1 MKRFKQK
8 YLYVSL
14 ALSAFLTAGSAQAE
28 IEEITV
34 TANKREQS
42 LQDVPMTV
50 SVTSAETIKQSSIVD
65 LIDLQTAVPS
75 LRVNQLQSSAQTNF
89 VIRGF
94 GNGANNPGIEPAVLV
109 LIDGVPRSRSS
120 SSLADLP
127 NLERVEVL
135 SGPQSTLFGK
145 NASTGVIS
153 ITTKAPEGEMGGLV
167 ETTLGNNGTQ
177 IVKGTVT
184 GPTGIENL
192 SYRVSGST
200 NKSDGIAT
208 NLADDSLIND
218 RDRSAFRAQFQW
230 DAADDLTARLILD
243 HDKIEEACC
252 VTGPLFRGPASAVSD
267 AIGGAALPL
276 DATPWDR
283 QIYMNFEPYNKVS
296 NDGVSLHIEKDLGY
310 ATLTSITSDRNT
322 DMKSNFDADFSSAN
336 LVQENKLDYN
346 FDTFTQELRLT
357 SNGDSEIQW
366 TLGAFYS
373 DEDTYNNRTVLFG
386 DQIGPYADN
395 LISALSGGDF
405 NLDIISEE
413 VAKGAALQVIAGGI
427 AAQAPTLTAEQVQA
441 AADAQFA
448 ATFTAAGMDGVN
460 GVITAA
466 QQAGVQV
473 LTSDQMR
480 ARFFVPGGGS
490 QGERFDMNAKTLS
503 LFANVEF
510 PLAENWS
517 ASVGLNKTKDE
528 KTVTA
533 DVVIEDFFA
542 TLPLAAVDPR
552 LSAVQFFP
560 PFTNYPNDSE
570 DGVFESDDVTHTLR
584 LTHDLSE
591 NTKAYVSHS
600 TGFKPTS
607 VNLSVN
613 ATDATKRAADPER
626 SDNFEIGIKHS
637 HDSGYINAA
646 IFNQNIEGFQS
657 NTFVGN
663 GFQLVNAGDQR
674 HKGIEIDMKQQLSE
688 EWVMGLSAIKI
699 DAEYESFVNGPCDH
713 VAIDVPAPTEADPT
727 ATVSTLV
734 FPTVACDVD
743 ANGNSKGIKDR
754 SGETPAGI
762 HDWSANL
769 NATYSFNVSDAVS
782 SFLRLEYV
790 YESEVDVVENV
801 PGVTS
806 ALSGLYNAAAYGGNG
821 VGNIPATRS
830 TRNFN
835 MSMGFTHNPT
845 GIELMFWGR
854 NLTNHESL
862 LSAFPTTAAP
872 GSYGGYPTAPK
883 TYGLTARATF

>member
-42 LQDVPMTV
+42 LQDIPMTV

-336 LVQENKLDYN
+336 LVKENKLDYN

-357 SNGDSEIQW
+357 SNDDSEIQW

-373 DEDTYNNRTVLFG
+373 DEDTFNNRTVIFG
-386 DQIGPYADN
+386 DQIGPYADT
-395 LISALSGGDF
+395 LISALSDGDF

-441 AADAQFA
+441 LANDQFA

-480 ARFFVPGGGS
+480 AQFFVPGGGS

-762 HDWSANL
+762 HDWSANF

>member
-14 ALSAFLTAGSAQAE
+14 ALSALLTAGSAQAE

-42 LQDVPMTV
+42 LQDVPLTV

-94 GNGANNPGIEPAVLV
+94 GNGANNPGIEPSVLV

-153 ITTKAPEGEMGGLV
+153 ITTKAPEDEMGGLI
-167 ETTLGNNGTQ
+167 ETTLGNYGTQ
-177 IVKGTVT
+177 IVKGTMT

-192 SYRVSGST
+192 SYRVSASA
-200 NKSDGIAT
+200 NESDGTAT
-208 NLADDSLIND
+208 NLSDNSALNN
-218 RDRSAFRAQFQW
+218 RDRSAFRAQLQW
-230 DAADDLTARLILD
+230 DASDDLSARLIYD
-243 HDKIEEACC
+243 QDKIDEACC

-267 AIGGAALPL
+267 AIGGAFLPL

-336 LVQENKLDYN
+336 LVQENKLDYK

-357 SNGDSEIQW
+357 SNGDSDVQW

-373 DEDTYNNRTVLFG
+373 DEDTYNNRTVIFG

-413 VAKGAALQVIAGGI
+413 VAKGAALQVIAGQI

-441 AADAQFA
+441 AAQTQFVD
-448 ATFTAAGMDGVN
+448 TFTNFGMAGVN
-460 GVITAA
+460 GVLTAA
-466 QQAGVQV
+466 QDAGVEV

-480 ARFFVPGGGS
+480 AQFFAPGGGS

-503 LFANVEF
+503 LFANLEF
-510 PLAENWS
+510 PIAEDWS
-517 ASVGLNKTKDE
+517 ASIGLNKTKDE

-533 DVVIEDFFA
+533 NVVIEDFFA
-542 TLPLAAVDPR
+542 TLPLAAVDSR

-560 PFTNYPNDSE
+560 PFTNYPNDNE

-591 NTKAYVSHS
+591 DTKAYVSHS

-613 ATDATKRAADPER
+613 ATDASKRAADPER

-713 VAIDVPAPTEADPT
+713 VAIDIPAPTEADPT

-743 ANGNSKGIKDR
+743 ANGDSKGIKDR

-769 NATYSFNVSDAVS
+769 NATYSFNVSDTVS

-806 ALSGLYNAAAYGGNG
+806 ALSATYNAVAYDGNG

-830 TRNFN
+830 SKNFN
-835 MSMGFTHNPT
+835 MSMGFNHAPS
-845 GIELMFWGR
+845 GIELMLWGR

-872 GSYGGYPTAPK
+872 GSYGGYPNAPK
-883 TYGLTARATF
+883 TYGLTARASF

>member
-1 MKRFKQK
+1 
-8 YLYVSL
+8 
-14 ALSAFLTAGSAQAE
+14 
-28 IEEITV
+28 
-34 TANKREQS
+34 
-42 LQDVPMTV
+42 
-50 SVTSAETIKQSSIVD
+50 
-65 LIDLQTAVPS
+65 
-75 LRVNQLQSSAQTNF
+75 
-89 VIRGF
+89 
-94 GNGANNPGIEPAVLV
+94 
-109 LIDGVPRSRSS
+109 
-120 SSLADLP
+120 
-127 NLERVEVL
+127 
-135 SGPQSTLFGK
+135 
-145 NASTGVIS
+145 
-153 ITTKAPEGEMGGLV
+153 
-167 ETTLGNNGTQ
+167 
-177 IVKGTVT
+177 
-184 GPTGIENL
+184 
-192 SYRVSGST
+192 
-200 NKSDGIAT
+200 
-208 NLADDSLIND
+208 
-218 RDRSAFRAQFQW
+218 
-230 DAADDLTARLILD
+230 
-243 HDKIEEACC
+243 
-252 VTGPLFRGPASAVSD
+252 
-267 AIGGAALPL
+267 
-276 DATPWDR
+276 
-283 QIYMNFEPYNKVS
+283 MNFEPYNKVS

-413 VAKGAALQVIAGGI
+413 VAKGVALQVIAGGI
-427 AAQAPTLTAEQVQA
+427 AAQAPTLPAEQVQA
-441 AADAQFA
+441 LANDQFA

-460 GVITAA
+460 AVITSA
-466 QQAGVQV
+466 QLAGVPGV
-473 LTSDQMR
+473 ATSDQMR
-480 ARFFVPGGGS
+480 AQFFVPGGGS

-591 NTKAYVSHS
+591 DTKAYVSHS

-613 ATDATKRAADPER
+613 ATDASKRAADPER

-713 VAIDVPAPTEADPT
+713 VAIDVPAPTDADPT

-801 PGVTS
+801 PGATS
-806 ALSGLYNAAAYGGNG
+806 ALAATYNAVAYGGNG

-830 TRNFN
+830 SKNFN

-854 NLTNHESL
+854 NLTDHQSL

-872 GSYGGYPTAPK
+872 GSYGGYPNAPK